1 MSGNWGVVIPGLAMH
16 RLEMPAVPGLIAL
29 QNPEV
34 DDGVALSEQYSLY
47 DVAKHHLATILEL
60 SRIGTLPADGFT
72 IAGMSMGGMINSIL
86 ASKFRRELPPNVR
99 FLFLVTTPNL
109 KTNPAIPD
117 ALLASWLKAKPGSVE
132 DFARILGPFFS
143 PGFLSAQPGITASY
157 FRYRANGEN
166 GQSPRAFFRQM
177 TALRRFDGSET
188 FPFITSEEC
197 LFVGGAEDEILGP
210 SHNLDLRNLAPAA
223 KHVEVKGLG
232 HMINLEMPKF
242 FALRSFD
249 DV

>member
-1 MSGNWGVVIPGLAMH
+1 MSANWGVVIPGLAMH
-16 RLEMPAVPGLIAL
+16 RSEMPTVPGLIAL

-34 DDGVALSEQYSLY
+34 DDAVVLSEQYSLY
-47 DVAKHHLATILEL
+47 DVAKHHLSTILDL
-60 SRIGTLPADGFT
+60 SRIGTLPPDGFT
-72 IAGMSMGGMINSIL
+72 IIGMSMGGMINSIL
-86 ASKFRRELPPNVR
+86 ASKLRRELPPSVR

-132 DFARILGPFFS
+132 DFAKILGPFFS
-143 PGFLSAQPGITASY
+143 PGFLSAKPEITTAY

-177 TALRRFDGSET
+177 TALRSFDGSET
-188 FPFITSEEC
+188 FPFITPEEC
-197 LFVGGAEDEILGP
+197 LFVGGAEDKILGP
-210 SHNLDLRNLAPAA
+210 SHNLDLKRLIPVA
-223 KHVEVKGLG
+223 KHVEVEDLG
-232 HMINLEMPKF
+232 HMINLEMPEYF
-242 FALRSFD
+242 SLRSFN